1 LNPPALLLQTSRCV
15 LQLLL
20 LGATYLGLR
29 LLFSLLVLG
38 NLVRVVDNL
47 LVQHR
52 GDVRR
57 WDGREGVKAHVRPI
71 VHSHEYSF
79 TGSVLS
85 TWSCGN

>member
-1 LNPPALLLQTSRCV
+1 V
-15 LQLLL
+15 
-20 LGATYLGLR
+20 LGANPLGLR

-57 WDGREGVKAHVRPI
+57 
-71 VHSHEYSF
+71 
-79 TGSVLS
+79 
-85 TWSCGN
+85 